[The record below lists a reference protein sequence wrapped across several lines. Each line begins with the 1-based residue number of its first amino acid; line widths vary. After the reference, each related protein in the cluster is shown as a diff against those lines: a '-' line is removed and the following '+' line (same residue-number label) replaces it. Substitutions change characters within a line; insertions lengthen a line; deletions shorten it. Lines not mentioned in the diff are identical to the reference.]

1 MTLEDLRIDT
11 IEGGLLFTQ
20 KRAGLW
26 LYFWF
31 FFFFF
36 NSKSI
41 IKRGGTK
48 LE

>member
-1 MTLEDLRIDT
+1 MNYPKKSGFVASFLV
-11 IEGGLLFTQ
+11 
-20 KRAGLW
+20 
-26 LYFWF
+26 F